1 MNKIVAFEKPFKST
15 KVITNMGDVL
25 VSEGFE
31 IKAKTVNELTG
42 ETNVVE
48 GVVLKLEAKKMH
60 LQADESLSPVLVR
73 FSEISEIEVL

>member
-1 MNKIVAFEKPFKST
+1 MNKVVQFEKPFKST
-15 KVITNMGDVL
+15 NVITSMGDVL

-42 ETNVVE
+42 ETNIVE
-48 GVVLKLEAKKMH
+48 GMVLKLEAKKMH
-60 LQADESLSPVLVR
+60 LQADEILYPVLVK